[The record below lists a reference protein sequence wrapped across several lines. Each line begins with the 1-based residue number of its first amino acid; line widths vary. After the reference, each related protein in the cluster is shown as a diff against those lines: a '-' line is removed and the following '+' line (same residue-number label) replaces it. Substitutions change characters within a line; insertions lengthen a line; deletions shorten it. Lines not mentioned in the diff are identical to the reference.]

1 MTLPTTAA
9 RPEGAP
15 RRVSVLGAT
24 GSIGTSTLD
33 LLARDR
39 AGYAI
44 EALTAFSRVE
54 DLIAAARRLKPAIA
68 VIGDPALYRAL
79 KDGLAGTGIEAAAGR
94 AALIAA
100 AERPV
105 DWAIGGIVGA
115 AGLEPT
121 LAAARNARVLALAN
135 KECLVC
141 AGAIFK
147 AELARCGTALVPVD
161 SEHSAIFQVL
171 AGERPERVVRLIL
184 TASGGPFRTL
194 SRAEMADVT
203 PRQAVNHPRWSMG
216 AKISIDSAT
225 MMNKGLEVIEA
236 YHLFDVPPERI
247 DVVIHPQSVIHSMV
261 EYCDGAVLAQLGEP
275 DMRTPIAVAL
285 SWPDRMPT
293 PVKRLDFGT
302 MAALTF
308 SAPDDARFPCLAL
321 ARRALHT
328 GGAAP
333 TLLNAANEIAV
344 EAFVHREIGF
354 LDIPELVRR
363 VLDGLD
369 VPAPATI
376 ADVLAV
382 DAEAR
387 SRAMAEIAGLARTV
401 VAVAAPDT
409 RIQ

>member
-1 MTLPTTAA
+1 MTLPARAA
-9 RPEGAP
+9 RPQGAP

-39 AGYAI
+39 ARFEI
-44 EALTAFSRVE
+44 EALTAFSRVD
-54 DLIAAARRLKPAIA
+54 DLIAAARRLKPAVA
-68 VIGDPALYRAL
+68 VIGRADLYPAL
-79 KDGLAGTGIEAAAGR
+79 KEGLAGTGVEAAAGQ
-94 AALIAA
+94 AALIEV

-105 DWAIGGIVGA
+105 DWTIGGIVGA

-121 LAAARNARVLALAN
+121 LAAARNSKVLALAN

-141 AGAIFK
+141 AGAVFK

-171 AGERPERVVRLIL
+171 AGESPERIERLIL
-184 TASGGPFRTL
+184 TASGGPFRTF
-194 SRAEMADVT
+194 SRAEMAGVT

-236 YHLFDVPPERI
+236 YHLFDVAPERI
-247 DVVIHPQSVIHSMV
+247 DVVVHPQSVIHSMV

-293 PVKRLDFGT
+293 PVKRLDFGK

-308 SAPDDARFPCLAL
+308 AEPDAERFPCLAL
-321 ARRALHT
+321 ARRALRA

-333 TLLNAANEIAV
+333 TLLNAANEVAV
-344 EAFVHREIGF
+344 EAFVRGEIGF
-354 LDIPELVRR
+354 LDISETVER

-369 VPAPATI
+369 AATPTTI
-376 ADVLAV
+376 AEVLAV

-387 SRAMAEIAGLARTV
+387 SRAAAEIAGLARTV
-401 VAVAAPDT
+401 VAVSAPDT
-409 RIQ
+409 RMQ

>member
-39 AGYAI
+39 QRFAI
-44 EALTAFSRVE
+44 EAFTAFSRVD

-68 VIGDPALYRAL
+68 VIGKPELYHTL
-79 KDGLAGTGIEAAAGR
+79 KDGLAGTGIEAAAGQ

-121 LAAARNARVLALAN
+121 LAAARNAKVLALAN

-141 AGAIFK
+141 AGAVFK

-171 AGERPERVVRLIL
+171 AGERPERVERLIL

-194 SRAEMADVT
+194 SRAQMADVT
-203 PRQAVNHPRWSMG
+203 PRQAINHPRWNMG

-236 YHLFDVPPERI
+236 YHLFDVAPERI
-247 DVVIHPQSVIHSMV
+247 DVVVHPQSVIHSMV

-293 PVKRLDFGT
+293 PVKRLDFGA

-308 SAPDDARFPCLAL
+308 SAPDEARFPCLAL
-321 ARRALHT
+321 ARRALRC

-333 TLLNAANEIAV
+333 TLLNAANEVAV
-344 EAFVHREIGF
+344 EAFLRRGIGF
-354 LDIPELVRR
+354 LDISEVVRR
-363 VLDGLD
+363 VLDRLD
-369 VPAPATI
+369 VAAPTAI
-376 ADVLAV
+376 ADVLAI

-387 SRAMAEIAGLARTV
+387 SCAVAEIAGLARTV
-401 VAVAAPDT
+401 VAVAAPDN